1 MVLNIKVK
9 EIETKTALHRLD
21 KRMYPYNYDLNIYRG
36 CSHKCVYCYA
46 LYSHKYLENQNGFFD
61 TIFVKKNIL
70 KPLEKKLSSPRW
82 KKEVINFGGVCDSYQ
97 HVEKKYKLMPEILK
111 LMIKYENPMI
121 ISTKSD
127 LILRDIDLI
136 KKLANKTYV
145 NIAETITCLDE
156 NLRKKIEP
164 HSVPSL
170 KRFEVLKIF
179 RNKTNASIGVHFMPI
194 LPFLTDNKE
203 NIEGIIKKTKEIKA
217 HYLLTYGLNLRTQ
230 TRKYYFDFL
239 KKEFPD
245 LVQKY
250 YNLFETGGSERSRR
264 KKEYDSKLY
273 PLIKKLKNKYKVS
286 SDYNKIIK
294 EKLIDKD
301 QMQMFD

>member
-9 EIETKTALHRLD
+9 EIETKTALHRLG

-46 LYSHKYLENQNGFFD
+46 LYSHKYFEKQGGFFD

-70 KPLEKKLSSPRW
+70 EPLEKKLSSSRW

-97 HVEKKYKLMPEILK
+97 YIEKKYKLMPEILK

-136 KKLANKTYV
+136 KELAKKTYV
-145 NIAETITCLDE
+145 NVAETITCMDE
-156 NLRKKIEP
+156 GLRKKIEP
-164 HSVPSL
+164 YGVSSL
-170 KRFEVLKIF
+170 RRFEVLKIF
-179 RNKTNASIGVHFMPI
+179 REKTNAGIGVHCMPI
-194 LPFLTDNKE
+194 LPFLTDNQE
-203 NIEGIIKKTKEIKA
+203 SLEALIKKTKEINA
-217 HYLLTYGLNLRTQ
+217 HYMITSGLNLIGDT
-230 TRKYYFDFL
+230 KKHYYDFL

-245 LVQKY
+245 LVSKY
-250 YNLFETGGSERSRR
+250 HQLFTNTQIKKGYN
-264 KKEYDSKLY
+264 SKLY
-273 PLIKKLKNKYKVS
+273 PLIKKLKYKYKVS
-286 SDYNKIIK
+286 SDYQKVIK
-294 EKLIDKD
+294 EKLKVKD
-301 QMQMFD
+301 QLKMFE